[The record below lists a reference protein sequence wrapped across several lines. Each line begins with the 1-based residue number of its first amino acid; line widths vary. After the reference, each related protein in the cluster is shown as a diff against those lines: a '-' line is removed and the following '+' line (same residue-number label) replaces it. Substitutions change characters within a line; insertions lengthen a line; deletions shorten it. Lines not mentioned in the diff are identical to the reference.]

1 MKRVLLIILLHLSL
15 FFIVFAYHA
24 QAEED
29 EIWTIDKYESLTFAR
44 VYGEVIHGDSLNFFI
59 QSKDN
64 CEKVWH
70 NFTFYT
76 YEQPGDIKQLLNK
89 NIPIK
94 INEEEVTAY
103 VDHIQPFLMGYRVLL
118 SLGSFPIK
126 EYIYKLNN
134 FYIEEQRFEIEII
147 DGIDFKASKYFDIS
161 INRWNLDKLV
171 PSVLEA
177 HRRCKQIKNIHI
189 LNLNIN
195 NYWMVITGN

>member
-1 MKRVLLIILLHLSL
+1 MRQVLLILSVHLFL
-15 FFIVFAYHA
+15 FLVLFAYHA

-29 EIWTIDKYESLTFAR
+29 EMWTIDKYESLIFVR

-59 QSKDN
+59 RSNDS
-64 CEKVWH
+64 CEIVWN

-76 YEQPGDIKQLLNK
+76 YEQPGDIKQLLHK
-89 NIPIK
+89 HIPIK

-103 VDHIQPFLMGYRVLL
+103 VDHIQPFLMGYRLLL

-147 DGIDFKASKYFDIS
+147 DGIDFKANKYFDIS

-177 HRRCKQIKNIHI
+177 HRRCKQIKNIDS
-189 LNLNIN
+189 
-195 NYWMVITGN
+195 

>member
-1 MKRVLLIILLHLSL
+1 MKRVLLILFLHLFL
-15 FFIVFAYHA
+15 FLIVFAYNA
-24 QAEED
+24 QANDEEW
-29 EIWTIDKYESLTFAR
+29 IIDRFKGLSYAR
-44 VYGEVIHGDSLNFFI
+44 VSGDIVHGDSLNFFI
-59 QSKDN
+59 RSNDS
-64 CEKVWH
+64 CEKVWN

-76 YEQPGDIKQLLNK
+76 YEQPGDIKQLLHK
-89 NIPIK
+89 HIPIK
-94 INEEEVTAY
+94 INGEEVTAY

-161 INRWNLDKLV
+161 INRWNLDNLV

-177 HRRCKQIKNIHI
+177 HRRCKQIKDIDS
-189 LNLNIN
+189 
-195 NYWMVITGN
+195 

>member
-44 VYGEVIHGDSLNFFI
+44 VYGQVMHGDSLNFFI

-177 HRRCKQIKNIHI
+177 HRRCKQIKNIDS
-189 LNLNIN
+189 
-195 NYWMVITGN
+195 

>member
-29 EIWTIDKYESLTFAR
+29 EMWTIDKYESLTFAR
-44 VYGEVIHGDSLNFFI
+44 VYGEVIHEDSLNFFI

-118 SLGSFPIK
+118 SLGSVSYTHLTLPT
-126 EYIYKLNN
+126 IY
-134 FYIEEQRFEIEII
+134 
-147 DGIDFKASKYFDIS
+147 
-161 INRWNLDKLV
+161 
-171 PSVLEA
+171 SV
-177 HRRCKQIKNIHI
+177 
-189 LNLNIN
+189 
-195 NYWMVITGN
+195 